1 MTVLNKNIH
10 IVDEQVG
17 FLIVHKPVNISM
29 HDEPEL
35 GELGLLSLLKS
46 QLGQDTLFPVHRLDK
61 VTSGLVIVAKNEQAN
76 RELSMAFQAKQVEK
90 YYLAITRVPGGKL
103 QKKHALKKQGRIVGD
118 ITPARNGSW
127 KLARTYTNPSVTQ
140 FLSFSLVDR
149 YRLCVVKPLTGKTH
163 QIRVALKSVGQPI
176 VGDGRYGGEEA
187 DRTYLHAYKL
197 IFSFGGQQYIYTT
210 LPLVGDLFSTPHCIE
225 QLAILK
231 EPELLSWPKQV
242 S

>member
-1 MTVLNKNIH
+1 MAVLNELIN
-10 IVDEQVG
+10 IVDEQAD
-17 FLIVHKPVNISM
+17 FLIVYKPVNIGM
-29 HDEPEL
+29 HDTAES
-35 GELGLLSLLKS
+35 GELGLLSLLKA
-46 QLGQDTLFPVHRLDK
+46 QLGQATLFPVHRLDK

-103 QKKHALKKQGRIVGD
+103 QKKHPLKKQGRIVGD

-127 KLARTYTNPSVTQ
+127 KLSRTHTNPSITQ
-140 FLSFSLVDR
+140 FLSFGLVDR

-163 QIRVALKSVGQPI
+163 QIRVALKSVSQPI
-176 VGDGRYGGEEA
+176 VGDARYGGEKS

-197 IFSFGGQQYIYTT
+197 IFSFGGQQYTYVT
-210 LPLVGDLFSTPHCIE
+210 LPLTGDIFTSPECRQ
-225 QLAILK
+225 QLAMLH
-231 EPELLSWPKQV
+231 EPELLPWPKQ

>member
-1 MTVLNKNIH
+1 MLNENIN
-10 IVDEQVG
+10 IVDEQAD
-17 FLIVHKPVNISM
+17 FLIVHKPVNVGM
-29 HDEPEL
+29 HDEVES

-46 QLGQDTLFPVHRLDK
+46 QLGQTTLFPVHRLDK

-76 RELSMAFQAKQVEK
+76 RDLSMAFQAKQVEK

-103 QKKHALKKQGRIVGD
+103 QKKYALKKQGRIVGD
-118 ITPARNGSW
+118 IVPARKGSW
-127 KLARTYTNPSVTQ
+127 KLARTYENPSITQ
-140 FLSFSLVDR
+140 FLSFGLVDR

-176 VGDGRYGGEEA
+176 VGDVRYGGEEA

-197 IFSFGGQQYIYTT
+197 IFYFGGQQYIYMT
-210 LPLVGDLFSTPHCIE
+210 LPLTGEIFSSQECLK
-225 QLAILK
+225 QLAVLK
-231 EPELLSWPKQV
+231 EPELLPWPKR